1 MDELKEYFEG
11 PLNKEGVPPNTPEV
25 DHVSQLVPGQR
36 AFLAPQIGRLKKNIT
51 LASGESATVVPTA
64 ILPRD
69 SYILV
74 NELPNQN
81 NVRLWKVYISLKL
94 FPFVWTASLWYAW
107 SPIELLDLSL

>member
-11 PLNKEGVPPNTPEV
+11 PLNEEGVPLNTPEV

-51 LASGESATVVPTA
+51 LASGESATVVTTA

-69 SYILV
+69 
-74 NELPNQN
+74 
-81 NVRLWKVYISLKL
+81 WKVYISPKL
-94 FPFVWTASLWYAW
+94 FPFVWTASLWYA
-107 SPIELLDLSL
+107 